1 MMSILLKKISES
13 EKDENT
19 PKTPLDVPFGL
30 IYFYNKFLKIPI
42 TSLTISIEDCN
53 LFKKVRDNG
62 KQVLLTLKSLRNQ
75 SWKDDNIE

>member
-42 TSLTISIEDCN
+42 TTVS
-53 LFKKVRDNG
+53 
-62 KQVLLTLKSLRNQ
+62 QYQ
-75 SWKDDNIE
+75 